1 MASSAWLVAPD
12 LGYINGL
19 GMMLSYHH
27 SAYAQGWGAFRMAGA
42 AAVLA
47 RCQMRWQT
55 DLGQ

>member
-19 GMMLSYHH
+19 GMMFSYHE

-47 RCQMRWQT
+47 RCQMR
-55 DLGQ
+55 